1 MPRPARLCVP
11 GIPFHV
17 VHRGNDRKPTFFSQE
32 DYQAYL
38 DLLVRSCKRYATTVH
53 AYVLMTNH
61 IHLLMTSTLA
71 DGISRTMQFL
81 GSNYVRR
88 INERYERTGTL
99 WEGRFKSSPVDTEFY
114 CLACYRY
121 IELNPVRAGIVEGP
135 EDYRWSS
142 YLENV
147 GKRTPPLVEPH
158 PCFLALSNSK
168 AERIDRYRALVRL
181 QLPHIAMESIRLGT
195 RNGAPVGSDD
205 FKRRLTKV
213 GSTKVGSEPLS

>member
-17 VHRGNDRKPTFFSQE
+17 VHRGNDRKPTFFAQS

-38 DLLVRSCKRYATTVH
+38 DLLVRACERYQTTVH

-61 IHLLMTSTLA
+61 VHLLMTSALA
-71 DGISRTMQFL
+71 QGISRTMQFL

-88 INERYERTGTL
+88 INEQYERTGTL
-99 WEGRFKSSPVDTEFY
+99 WEGRFRSSPVDTEFY

-121 IELNPVRAGIVEGP
+121 IELNPVRAGIVEAP

-142 YLENV
+142 HLENI
-147 GKRTPPLVEPH
+147 GKRTPSIVEPH
-158 PCFLALSNSK
+158 PCFLALSNSRV
-168 AERIDRYRALVRL
+168 ERTDRYRALVRL
-181 QLPHIAMESIRLGT
+181 QLPKIAIESIRLGT
-195 RNGAPVGSDD
+195 KNGAPVGSDD
-205 FKRRLTKV
+205 FKKRLTKV
-213 GSTKVGSEPLS
+213 ESIKVGSEPLS